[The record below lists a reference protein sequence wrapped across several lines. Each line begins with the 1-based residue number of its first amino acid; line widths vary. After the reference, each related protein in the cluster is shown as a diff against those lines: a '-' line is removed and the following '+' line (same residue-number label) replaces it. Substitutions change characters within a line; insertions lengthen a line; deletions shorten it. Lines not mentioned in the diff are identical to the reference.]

1 MLTNDKIYDSVF
13 VQPVAT
19 YCNLVSKLRDFSIG
33 GHYMYQKKNITY
45 LSIRV
50 TKELLSMF
58 SYLRDLLGV
67 EEYYQVLERAEKE
80 YIAHSEE
87 IDQNILNKLKFTHEY
102 TGVIPA
108 SFKIRV
114 DSEIDSQVNELL
126 KQRYQIKN
134 VRGPWKIKICLQTLV
149 YLLEQSSQQKF
160 ADENI
165 NSYKIQ
171 LIDLTVGEKNIEKI
185 KKAIDVLKECE

>member
-1 MLTNDKIYDSVF
+1 
-13 VQPVAT
+13 
-19 YCNLVSKLRDFSIG
+19 
-33 GHYMYQKKNITY
+33 MYQKKNITY

-160 ADENI
+160 ADEKI

-171 LIDLTVGEKNIEKI
+171 LIDLAVGEKNIEKI